1 MADIVSEAV
10 RSRMMASIR
19 AKDTKPELE
28 VRRALF
34 ARGLRFRLH
43 VATLPG
49 RPDLVFRQWD
59 AVVFVDG
66 CFWHRHGCHLSKLP
80 STNTAFW
87 EGKLDR
93 NRSNDAKNASKL
105 HALGWRVFRVWEC
118 SLRGATSDAKSA
130 FFDTLAR
137 SIRTT

>member
-1 MADIVSEAV
+1 MADIVSAAV

-19 AKDTKPELE
+19 AKDTKPEHE
-28 VRRALF
+28 VRRGLF

-43 VATLPG
+43 VAGLPG
-49 RPDLVFRQWD
+49 KPDLVFRRWE

-87 EGKLDR
+87 DGKLDR
-93 NRSNDAKNASKL
+93 NRSNDAKSETKL
-105 HALGWRVFRVWEC
+105 QALGWRVFRVWEC
-118 SLRGATSDAKSA
+118 SLRGVAPDVRSSFFDALATS
-130 FFDTLAR
+130 
-137 SIRTT
+137 IRAL